1 MKEYTIREF
10 VEGYE
15 KCTTDLLK
23 ERYIKERLV
32 LRTKYISILLKI
44 ELSKNIVEHFLF
56 NETKDYIKSDTVL
69 KYLFFRKTLIQQYT
83 NLICESAGFWEEY
96 DLLKQSDLLDKVTID
111 IIPESEYLEFNEI
124 LEMVWEDTLSNY
136 LELHT
141 FIDRQMIRVKST
153 FEKVFDPVADKLSDI
168 IDNMSNQDDKKV
180 AKFVKGLFENNN

>member
-96 DLLKQSDLLDKVTID
+96 DLLKQADLLDKVTID

-153 FEKVFDPVADKLSDI
+153 IEKVFDPVADKLSDI
-168 IDNMSNQDDKKV
+168 IDNMSKQDDKKV